1 MRKVQVYNTMTQR
14 KEEFVPREAGKVS
27 IYVCGVTPYSD
38 THLGHARPSVVWDVI
53 KRFFRRMGY
62 ETFHVQNFTDVDDKI
77 IARSLDEGV
86 PALEISK
93 RYIAEYLASMDAL
106 GVERADLYPK
116 VSEHMPEIIELVE
129 RLVQKEHAYAANG
142 DVFFHVASF
151 PEYGKL
157 SKQRLEELRQGTR
170 FDVDPAKRDP
180 ADFALWKEA
189 KPGEPAWRSPWGEGR
204 PGWHIECSAMS
215 LKYLG
220 KAFDFHGGGNDLIF
234 PHHENEIAQSEAAT
248 GSELARYWV
257 HNGMLNLKD
266 TKMSKSIG
274 NVIAVKALIK
284 RYPKELLRFYL
295 LSTHYRSAL
304 EFYDGK
310 LEEVS
315 KGWKRLNDA
324 FRNLEDDLGRAH
336 DDELTSLDQETLETL
351 SNLEEKLV
359 AALADDF
366 NTAMAFG
373 VLFDVVREVNA
384 YKHRQGNALQVLQK
398 AFDILEAFAGN
409 IFGVL
414 QVEGTQDAGLV
425 DSLLDLLLGLRE
437 ELRKEKNFA
446 LSDQIRDQLANL
458 GVTIEDTPQG
468 PRWKV

>member
-220 KAFDFHGGGNDLIF
+220 KSFDFHGGGNDLIF

>member
-1 MRKVQVYNTMTQR
+1 
-14 KEEFVPREAGKVS
+14 
-27 IYVCGVTPYSD
+27 
-38 THLGHARPSVVWDVI
+38 
-53 KRFFRRMGY
+53 
-62 ETFHVQNFTDVDDKI
+62 
-77 IARSLDEGV
+77 
-86 PALEISK
+86 
-93 RYIAEYLASMDAL
+93 
-106 GVERADLYPK
+106 
-116 VSEHMPEIIELVE
+116 
-129 RLVQKEHAYAANG
+129 
-142 DVFFHVASF
+142 
-151 PEYGKL
+151 
-157 SKQRLEELRQGTR
+157 
-170 FDVDPAKRDP
+170 
-180 ADFALWKEA
+180 
-189 KPGEPAWRSPWGEGR
+189 
-204 PGWHIECSAMS
+204 GWHIECSAMS